1 MSLPS
6 GLLRWIRA
14 DQRGS
19 GTVPSSVHR
28 VGEGVLGASW
38 GRSGGR
44 KTDSLVTE
52 FILHFLPTWP
62 AAEGFLFVCF
72 LTWTISKVSVECV
85 TILLLFDV
93 LVFLAARHVGSF
105 EPMSPE
111 LVGKVLTTEPPGR
124 FPEVLATEP
133 PGKFPE
139 ALFWRDLFFVHEAEQ
154 RAEQK

>member
-6 GLLRWIRA
+6 GLLRGIRA

-72 LTWTISKVSVECV
+72 LTWTISKVSIKFV
-85 TILLLFDV
+85 TISV
-93 LVFLAARHVGSF
+93 LDYKIVFHYLHVGLIF
-105 EPMSPE
+105 RI
-111 LVGKVLTTEPPGR
+111 GR
-124 FPEVLATEP
+124 EMI
-133 PGKFPE
+133 
-139 ALFWRDLFFVHEAEQ
+139 Q
-154 RAEQK
+154 N